1 MLDYRILGPLE
12 VSVDERVIE
21 IRGPKQRA
29 LLAIL
34 LLRANEPVSR
44 DVLVHELWGE
54 HPPAGAQ
61 GSLDVYVSRLRR
73 VLTKAAGEHVL
84 VTRPGAYRLQVTDE
98 QFDVRRF
105 ERLVAG
111 GRSALAAGQ
120 PGPAGE
126 SLRAALRLWR
136 GDPLADL
143 AGEPFA
149 QVEIGRLE
157 ELRLG
162 AVEDRIEADL
172 ALGRHAEV
180 VGELEALAAAHP
192 LRERVYGQLMLALYR
207 CGRQAEALEVYRKAR
222 RTLVDELA
230 LEPVP
235 ALQRLEQAILRQDPS
250 LELPAPAAA
259 PAAPAT
265 PARPAVRGAW
275 VAAAAVI
282 VAAVVVAGLLLAPG
296 AAPGAGATL
305 AGTNGLLAV
314 DLAAGRPVATARLDG
329 APEGLSGGANSVWAA
344 DPGGGAVIRVD
355 PDSGAEVDRI
365 LVGGEPGGVV
375 SGGDAIW
382 AVSTVGA
389 TLTRIDPATEAVT
402 QTIPLP
408 GSALAAIA
416 YGAGRLWVA
425 DSSAREVFEIDPASG
440 SLRRT
445 LPLDLQP
452 SALAV
457 AGGALWVAGYGNATV
472 ERLAPASGRVTG
484 RVHVGNGPA
493 ALAFGAGSLWVA
505 NGLDATVSRVA
516 LRALT
521 VRATIPVGDGPA
533 ALAAGRGS
541 VWVANQY
548 AGSVTRIDPRRD
560 RVAATL
566 AVGGSPTSL
575 TLGRGRLW
583 VGVGATGASHRGGT
597 FVIVTPQTLT
607 SSNPMTQDGVDPAI
621 YTAAFNPQFTGLAYD
636 SLVTFEESAGSA
648 GLRLVPDLALAIPAP
663 VDGGRTYTF
672 RLRQHIRYSDGRT
685 VRASDFR
692 RGMERL
698 FRVHSP
704 GTSFFSLI
712 VGAAACARHPA
723 GCDLSRGIV
732 TDDATGSVTF
742 HLTAPDPP
750 FLFNLT
756 EDAFAAPIPP
766 GTPDR
771 ETGSHTV
778 PGTGPYRIVAVS
790 SKQIRFARNP
800 YFREWSHAAQ
810 PAGNPD
816 AIVWRTTPTVPDG
829 IAAVEHGRADLLYGL
844 IPPAQY
850 RRLELHSA
858 SQLHSSPVFGVE
870 FTPLNTHRP
879 PFDDVRVRRALN
891 YAIDRAKM
899 LRLYGGPAFAAVTCQ
914 VIAPGLPGYRRYCPY
929 TTRPRADG
937 GYTGPGLAR
946 ARRLVR
952 ASGTHGDRIDLWG
965 STDNS
970 YVPQGLTVYLAGV
983 LRHLGYRV
991 RLHLVTNATF
1001 TDALRARIQLST
1013 DGDWVANYPD
1023 PSAYLPQFFGCG
1035 GGYSNGYYCDPRL
1048 DREMRQAGLLELS
1061 NPAKATAL
1069 WAVIDRQITDAAPW
1083 VTYATE
1089 NEVDL
1094 VSRRLRNYEFNPV
1107 WDLLVDQA
1115 WLR

>member
-1 MLDYRILGPLE
+1 MVDYRILGPLE
-12 VSVDERVIE
+12 VSVDGRVIE

-34 LLRANEPVSR
+34 LLRANEPVPR

-54 HPPAGAQ
+54 QTPAGAQ
-61 GSLDVYVSRLRR
+61 GSLDVYVSRLRK
-73 VLTKAAGEHVL
+73 VLTAAAGEPVL

-98 QFDVRRF
+98 QFDVRCF
-105 ERLVAG
+105 ERLVAD
-111 GRSALAAGQ
+111 GRSALAAGA

-143 AGEPFA
+143 VGEPFA

-172 ALGRHAEV
+172 ALGRHADV

-207 CGRQAEALEVYRKAR
+207 CGRQAEALEVYRSAR
-222 RTLVDELA
+222 RALVDELG
-230 LEPVP
+230 LEPGP

-250 LELPAPAAA
+250 LEPPARPVSAAAA
-259 PAAPAT
+259 PG
-265 PARPAVRGAW
+265 RPSARGAW
-275 VAAAAVI
+275 VAAAVVI
-282 VAAVVVAGLLLAPG
+282 VAAVVAAGLLLAPG
-296 AAPGAGATL
+296 AAPGVGATL
-305 AGTNGLLAV
+305 AGANGLLAV
-314 DLAAGRPVATARLDG
+314 DLAAGRPVAAARLDG
-329 APEGLSGGANSVWAA
+329 APEGLSSGANSVWAA
-344 DPGGGAVIRVD
+344 DPGGGAVIRID
-355 PDSGAEVDRI
+355 PGSGAEVDRI

-375 SGGDAIW
+375 SGDGAIW

-425 DSSAREVFEIDPASG
+425 DSSARELFEIDPASG
-440 SLRRT
+440 SRRRT

-457 AGGALWVAGYGNATV
+457 ADGAVWVAGYDTATV
-472 ERLAPASGRVTG
+472 EKLSPASGRVTG
-484 RVHVGNGPA
+484 RIHVGDGPA
-493 ALAFGAGSLWVA
+493 ALAFGVGSLWVA
-505 NGLDATVSRVA
+505 NGLDATVSRVDPG
-516 LRALT
+516 ALT
-521 VRATIPVGDGPA
+521 VRATIPVGSGPA
-533 ALAAGRGS
+533 ALAVGGGS
-541 VWVANQY
+541 VWVASQY
-548 AGSVTRIDPRRD
+548 AGSVARIDPRRD
-560 RVAATL
+560 RVAASV
-566 AVGGSPTSL
+566 AVGGGPTSL
-575 TLGRGRLW
+575 APGRGRLW
-583 VGVGATGASHRGGT
+583 VGVGAHGASHRGGT
-597 FVIVTPQTLT
+597 FVIVTPQVLT
-607 SSNPMTQDGVDPAI
+607 SSNPRTEDAVDPAI
-621 YTAAFNPQFTGLAYD
+621 YDGALNPQFTGLAYD
-636 SLVTFEESAGSA
+636 PLVTFQESAGSN

-663 VDGGRTYTF
+663 GDGGRTYAF
-672 RLRQHIRYSDGRT
+672 RLRPHIRYSDGQPL
-685 VRASDFR
+685 RASDFR

-704 GTSFFSLI
+704 GRSLFSAL

-732 TDDATGSVTF
+732 TDDATGSVVF
-742 HLTAPDPP
+742 HLTASDPP

-756 EDAFAAPIPP
+756 EEAFAAPIPP

-790 SKQIRFARNP
+790 NTQIRFARNP

-816 AIVWRTTPTVPDG
+816 AIVWRTTPAVPDG
-829 IAAVEHGRADLLYGL
+829 IAAVEHGQADVLYGL
-844 IPPAQY
+844 IPRAQY
-850 RRLELHSA
+850 RQLELHSPA
-858 SQLHSSPVFGVE
+858 QLHSSPVFGVE
-870 FTPLNTHRP
+870 FTPLNTHRA

-929 TTRPRADG
+929 TARRRADG
-937 GYTGPGLAR
+937 AYTGPDLPR

-952 ASGTHGDRIDLWG
+952 ESGTAGDRIDVWG
-965 STDNS
+965 TTDNS
-970 YVPQGLTVYLAGV
+970 YVPQGLTTYIAGV
-983 LRHLGYRV
+983 LRRLGYRV
-991 RLHLVTNATF
+991 RLHLVENATF
-1001 TDALRARIQLST
+1001 TDALRARIQLAT

-1035 GGYSNGYYCDPRL
+1035 GGNSNGYYCDPRL

-1061 NPAKATAL
+1061 NPARATAL
-1069 WAVIDRQITDAAPW
+1069 WAAIDRQITDAALW

-1089 NEVDL
+1089 NDVDQ
-1094 VSRRLRNYEFNPV
+1094 VSKRLRNYEYNPV
-1107 WDLLVDQA
+1107 WGVLVDQA